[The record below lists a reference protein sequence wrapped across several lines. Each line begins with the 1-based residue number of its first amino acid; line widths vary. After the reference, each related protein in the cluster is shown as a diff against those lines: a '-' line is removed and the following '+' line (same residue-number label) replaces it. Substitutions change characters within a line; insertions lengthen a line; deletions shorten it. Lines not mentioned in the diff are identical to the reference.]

1 MIFKYL
7 SSVGLRLSL
16 SVAVSSPPFSE
27 KSPST
32 TASFWTASKQQA
44 ASSKQQAASSKQ
56 RAASSKQQVAGSR

>member
-44 ASSKQQAASSKQ
+44 GSRKQQGKGRFRSQ
-56 RAASSKQQVAGSR
+56 REAREGWAERT